1 MQLVD
6 GKCYA
11 YYNWPNDSART
22 IYGIALIVILFFIPF
37 IILVFCY
44 ARILWMLTRRINTD
58 MTDAKAQ
65 DIETNK
71 GKDNRA
77 QLADAHKDK
86 FQLARRNTIKTLLI
100 VGCCFIIC
108 WTQNQVIYFMFNI
121 GYPVDWNSAY
131 FQFTVLM
138 VFLNAT
144 VNPFVYLLNYKD
156 YQIALKQLLHCH
168 YDDKRGNNTLSST
181 PVSNSNMTI
190 TSST

>member
-1 MQLVD
+1 
-6 GKCYA
+6 
-11 YYNWPNDSART
+11 
-22 IYGIALIVILFFIPF
+22 
-37 IILVFCY
+37 
-44 ARILWMLTRRINTD
+44 
-58 MTDAKAQ
+58 MTDIKAQ
-65 DIETNK
+65 DTETNK
-71 GKDNRA
+71 GKDNNKA

-144 VNPFVYLLNYKD
+144 VNPFVYLFNYKD
-156 YQIALKQLLHCH
+156 YQIALKQLLRC
-168 YDDKRGNNTLSST
+168 NNIDSTLSST
-181 PVSNSNMTI
+181 SMSNSNQTI
-190 TSST
+190 VTTTT

>member
-1 MQLVD
+1 M
-6 GKCYA
+6 
-11 YYNWPNDSART
+11 
-22 IYGIALIVILFFIPF
+22 
-37 IILVFCY
+37 
-44 ARILWMLTRRINTD
+44 
-58 MTDAKAQ
+58 
-65 DIETNK
+65 
-71 GKDNRA
+71 A

-144 VNPFVYLLNYKD
+144 VNPFVYLSKLQRLSNC
-156 YQIALKQLLHCH
+156 LK
-168 YDDKRGNNTLSST
+168 
-181 PVSNSNMTI
+181 TI
-190 TSST
+190 TSL

>member
-1 MQLVD
+1 
-6 GKCYA
+6 
-11 YYNWPNDSART
+11 
-22 IYGIALIVILFFIPF
+22 
-37 IILVFCY
+37 
-44 ARILWMLTRRINTD
+44 
-58 MTDAKAQ
+58 MTDVKAQ
-65 DIETNK
+65 DTEANK
-71 GKDNRA
+71 GKDNNKA

-144 VNPFVYLLNYKD
+144 VNPFVYLFNYKD
-156 YQIALKQLLHCH
+156 YQIALKQLLHCNNI
-168 YDDKRGNNTLSST
+168 DNTLSST
-181 PVSNSNMTI
+181 PMSNSNQTI
-190 TSST
+190 VITTT